1 MKKKSYNYDK
11 YMITLNKKTEHG
23 ILKAYIIA
31 DGIEGHLK
39 YVDREISYSTY
50 SAIVKYR
57 DKDKRKQIIDD
68 AIEMIAKR
76 LDFDFI
82 DKQTFTYIVYLYN
95 TVDLVNLLSNTHVL
109 RFLKKYCFEIQWL
122 MF

>member
-1 MKKKSYNYDK
+1 MKKKYDSYDK
-11 YMITLNKKTEHG
+11 YIITLNKKTEHG
-23 ILKAYIIA
+23 VLKAYIIS

-50 SAIVKYR
+50 SAIVKYS

-76 LDFDFI
+76 LDFDLI

-95 TVDLVNLLSNTHVL
+95 NVDLANLLSNTHVL
-109 RFLKKYCFEIQWL
+109 RFLKKYYFEIQWL

>member
-1 MKKKSYNYDK
+1 MKKKYDSYDK
-11 YMITLNKKTEHG
+11 YIITLNKKTEHG
-23 ILKAYIIA
+23 VLKAYIIS

-50 SAIVKYR
+50 SGIVKYI
-57 DKDKRKQIIDD
+57 DKEKRKQIIDD

-76 LDFDFI
+76 LDFDLI

-95 TVDLVNLLSNTHVL
+95 NVDLANLLSNTHVL
-109 RFLKKYCFEIQWL
+109 RFLKKYYFEIQWL

>member
-1 MKKKSYNYDK
+1 MKKKYDSYDK
-11 YMITLNKKTEHG
+11 YIITLNKKTEHG
-23 ILKAYIIA
+23 VLKAYIIS

-39 YVDREISYSTY
+39 YVEREISYSTY
-50 SAIVKYR
+50 SGIVKYI
-57 DKDKRKQIIDD
+57 DKEKRKQIIDD

-76 LDFDFI
+76 LDFDLI

-95 TVDLVNLLSNTHVL
+95 NVDLANLLSNTHVL
-109 RFLKKYCFEIQWL
+109 RFLKKYYFEIQWL